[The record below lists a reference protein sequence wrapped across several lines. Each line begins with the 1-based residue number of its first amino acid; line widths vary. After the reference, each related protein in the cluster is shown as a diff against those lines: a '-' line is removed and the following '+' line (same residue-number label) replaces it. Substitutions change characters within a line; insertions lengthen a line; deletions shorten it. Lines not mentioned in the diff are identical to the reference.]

1 MNVHFSRTPRA
12 SRNPACGDHKW
23 DEVHE
28 MEGHQVRSSSRR
40 RADIPKSAHR
50 RGFRASV
57 LGAYLGVLG
66 LLIAG
71 LPSVAAAAGPDAI
84 LTPTGYAANS
94 VARADDTAN
103 QVVGLPFSMNW
114 NGTAYNQVYINMN
127 GNVTFGAG
135 FTGYDPNTS
144 LTALGQNIMAPFWAD
159 VDTRNTAM
167 GQVTYSNI
175 TAGNVPQV
183 DGHDA
188 FFVNWIDVGRY
199 NYTSASATQTNSF
212 QLVIVDRSDT
222 GAGNF
227 DFMYNYDAMTWDIA
241 TASSSRRA
249 RVGWGRSDGNAFEL
263 PGSGTAQGSTST
275 LLDDS
280 DAATSLIQNE
290 MNDADQLGRY
300 VWQVRGGTTPNV
312 PPVVTAVNRVLEGNA
327 PGVYAGYTGAGD
339 VTATDFDG
347 SITSLVS
354 DGPALLPLGITS
366 LLWTATDNR
375 AKVATAPQ
383 TVTVADT
390 VAPTLPTLT
399 SPTHVAG
406 VWSSASGVT
415 VNSTQSTDTCT
426 GVSGASYAWSLNAP
440 ATPDATFDG
449 STAST
454 LTVPVTT
461 TATTTVNEQTF
472 PTTTWPADWTR
483 SDTTYVRVAT
493 AAGRYNL
500 AAYAAE
506 VWANNNQRRTVNFYK
521 TYDLSAY
528 SAATL
533 SFSDDRSAFSSN
545 QDYALVEYS
554 TNGGTSWTQLQRDA
568 GTSVATAWTWH
579 QYSLPTV
586 ANVRVRFS
594 ASVNAAAEY
603 ANWDEILVRGAV
615 PTTVNLSNAARSV
628 TSSSTL
634 ADGSWYFNL
643 RTRDVAGNWTAT
655 RSFGPVLIDSGPPVT
670 TSNAPSTWST
680 STVNVSLTATDTG
693 SGVAYTR
700 YKLDAAAVATY
711 TAAIP
716 VSTDGTHTL
725 LFWSV
730 DNRGNVE
737 ATKTATVRVDK
748 TSPTV
753 PGGFSVSSVST
764 SSVEMTWT
772 VSTDAISGMSA
783 YGVYLDG
790 SLIATSAATTFT
802 ATGLNPGQTYAFAV
816 AALDVAG
823 NWSPRAASVN
833 ETLPASEIWLE
844 LSPTSFDFG
853 SMDPGTSSALSSGT
867 VVTVGGVGL
876 INYDL
881 SCSAQDFSNTTT
893 PTTTP
898 TMPVGFMTY
907 ATRGWKLTPVT
918 PFTNSSALV
927 SNGVGTK
934 YVWEHPYV
942 FDYALNMPWTYEP
955 GVYTTS
961 VRFTA
966 VSR

>member
-1 MNVHFSRTPRA
+1 MNVYFSRTPRA
-12 SRNPACGDHKW
+12 PRNPARGDRMW

-28 MEGHQVRSSSRR
+28 MEGHQVSSSSRR
-40 RADIPKSAHR
+40 RAGVPTPVHR

-57 LGAYLGVLG
+57 LGACFVVLG
-66 LLIAG
+66 LILVG
-71 LPSVAAAAGPDAI
+71 LPDVALAAGPDAI
-84 LTPTGYAANS
+84 LTPTGYATNL
-94 VARADDTAN
+94 VARDDDTAN
-103 QVVGLPFSMNW
+103 QVVGLPFTMNW
-114 NGTAYNQVYINMN
+114 NGTSYDQVYINMN

-135 FTGYDPNTS
+135 FTGYNPTTS
-144 LTALGQNIMAPFWAD
+144 LSALGQNIMAPFWAD

-167 GQVTYSNI
+167 GRVTYSNI

-199 NYTSASATQTNSF
+199 NYTTAGNTQMNSF

-241 TASSSRRA
+241 TGSSSRRA

-275 LLDDS
+275 LLDTS
-280 DAATSLIQNE
+280 AAATSLIQNE

-300 VWQVRGGTTPNV
+300 VWQVRGGTVPNV
-312 PPVVTAVNRVLEGNA
+312 PPVVTAVDRVLEGNA
-327 PGVYAGYTGAGD
+327 PGMYAGYTGVGD
-339 VTATDFDG
+339 VTATDSDG
-347 SITSLVS
+347 LITSLVRS
-354 DGPALLPLGITS
+354 GPSLLPWGTNNLV
-366 LLWTATDNR
+366 WTATDDR
-375 AKVATAPQ
+375 AMVTTAAQ

-390 VAPTLPTLT
+390 VAPALPTLT
-399 SPTHVAG
+399 SPTHTAG
-406 VWSSASGVT
+406 VWTNAGGVT
-415 VNSTQSTDTCT
+415 VNSTLSTDTCT
-426 GVSGASYAWSLNAP
+426 GVSGVSYAWSLNSV
-440 ATPDATFDG
+440 ATPDTTFDA
-449 STAST
+449 STVST

-461 TATTTVNEQTF
+461 TTTMTVNEQTF
-472 PTTTWPADWTR
+472 QTTTWPADWTR
-483 SDTTYVRVAT
+483 SDNTYVRIAT
-493 AAGRYNL
+493 AAGRYHL

-506 VWANNNQRRTVNFYK
+506 IYANNNTRRTANFYK

-528 SAATL
+528 DEATL
-533 SFSDDRSAFSSN
+533 SFFDDRSAFSTN

-554 TNGGTSWTQLQRDA
+554 TNNGANWTQLQRNA
-568 GTSVATAWTWH
+568 GTSAATTWTWH
-579 QYSLPTV
+579 QYSLPAV

-594 ASVNAAAEY
+594 ASVNSNAEY
-603 ANWDEILVRGAV
+603 ANWDEILVQGAL
-615 PTTVNLSNAARSV
+615 PTTTNLSNAARSV
-628 TSSSTL
+628 STSTTL
-634 ADGSWYFNL
+634 ADGTWYFNL
-643 RTRDVAGNWTAT
+643 HTRDVAGNWTNT

-680 STVNVSLTATDTG
+680 STVNVSLNATDTG

-748 TSPTV
+748 TAPTV
-753 PGGFSVSSVST
+753 PSGVSASSLST
-764 SSVEMTWT
+764 SSVEITWT
-772 VSTDAISGMSA
+772 GSTDAISGMYA
-783 YGVYLDG
+783 YGVYRDG
-790 SLIATSAATTFT
+790 SLIATSSATTYT
-802 ATGLNPGQTYAFAV
+802 ATGLNAGQTYAFSV
-816 AALDVAG
+816 AARDVAG
-823 NWSPRAASVN
+823 NWSPRTASVS
-833 ETLPASEIWLE
+833 ETLPSSGIWME
-844 LSPTSFDFG
+844 LSPASFDFG
-853 SMDPGTSSALSSGT
+853 SMDPGTSSAISSGT
-867 VVTVGGVGL
+867 LVTVGGVGL
-876 INYDL
+876 LSYDL

-898 TMPVGFMTY
+898 TMPVGYMTY

-918 PFTNSSALV
+918 PFTTSSALV
-927 SNGVGTK
+927 STATGSK
-934 YVWEHPYV
+934 YVWRHPYV
-942 FDYALNMPWTYEP
+942 FDYALDMPWTYEP